1 MTWYNP
7 ASWFKGKDLTLDQ
20 LISRINLTQTTAAG
34 VPITPK
40 TALRSPTVFAIVN
53 ALSKAVASL
62 PFQILRDES
71 EGGRRRVVS
80 QPKHNVHLLLRVKP
94 NVWQTPYE
102 YWSLVMVRLLL
113 YGRFYARKLQARN
126 GRIVQL
132 QPIDPEAV
140 RVEQLVSG
148 RLLFHVT
155 GEAGEEALTQEQMH
169 WITSLSFSGLDSMT
183 PVQKCREAIALEIAA
198 EEFGATTFGSG
209 AIPNVILKRKG
220 HFKDQTAQD
229 KFRDSWNSAFTKKRG
244 TAILEDDIDFEIV
257 QLSNEE
263 SQFIESRKLQRNII
277 AGAFNVPPHV
287 IGDLERATFS
297 NIESLALFFISQS
310 LRPYLECIE
319 SAVIRDLLTELEVR
333 QGVHPQFDMA
343 AMLRGD
349 AKSRAEAFRIQRQ
362 WGALSANEW
371 RAAEGRDARDDE
383 DGDDYIVP
391 MNFVAQEEEKP
402 DDLTAQPTEEEPDKT
417 VFRIPTG

>member
-1 MTWYNP
+1 MSWYNP
-7 ASWFKGKDLTLDQ
+7 KSWFTKDLTLDQ
-20 LISRINLTQTTAAG
+20 LLTRLDLTRGTAAG
-34 VPITPK
+34 ITITPR
-40 TALRSPTVFAIVN
+40 TAIKSPTVFAIVN

-62 PFQILRDES
+62 PFQILRDDS
-71 EGGRRRVVS
+71 EGGRRRITL
-80 QPKHNVHLLLRVKP
+80 QAKHNIHQLLRVKP

-113 YGRFYARKLQARN
+113 YGKFYARKLQARN

-140 RVEQLVSG
+140 RVEQLISG
-148 RLLFHVT
+148 RLLFHVAT
-155 GEAGEEALTQEQMH
+155 EGGEEILTQDKMH

-183 PVQKCREAIALEIAA
+183 PVQMCKEAIALEIAA
-198 EEFGATTFGSG
+198 EQFGATTFGSG
-209 AIPNVILKRKG
+209 AIPNVILKRDG
-220 HFKDQTAQD
+220 HFKDQEAQD
-229 KFRDSWNSAFTKKRG
+229 KFRDSWNSAFRKKRG
-244 TAILEDDIDFEIV
+244 TAVLEDGFDFEIV

-319 SAVIRDLLTELEVR
+319 SAVTRDLLTEIEIR
-333 QGVHPQFDMA
+333 RGVHPQFDMA

-349 AKSRAEAFRIQRQ
+349 AKSRAESFRIQRQ
-362 WGALSANEW
+362 WGALNANEW
-371 RAAEGRDARDDE
+371 RAAEGRDAREDE

-391 MNFVAQEEEKP
+391 MNFVAQGEEKLE
-402 DDLTAQPTEEEPDKT
+402 DDSSEATEDPSKT
-417 VFRIPTG
+417 VFIIPTG

>member
-1 MTWYNP
+1 MSWYNP
-7 ASWFKGKDLTLDQ
+7 KSWFTKDLTLDQ
-20 LISRINLTQTTAAG
+20 LLTRIDLTRGTAAG
-34 VPITPK
+34 ITITPK
-40 TALRSPTVFAIVN
+40 TAIKSPTVFAIVN

-62 PFQILRDES
+62 PFQILRDDS
-71 EGGRRRVVS
+71 AGGRRRITL
-80 QPKHNVHLLLRVKP
+80 QAKHNIHQLLRVKP

-155 GEAGEEALTQEQMH
+155 TETGEEILTQDQMH

-183 PVQKCREAIALEIAA
+183 PVQMCKEAIALEIAA
-198 EEFGATTFGSG
+198 EQFGATTFGSG
-209 AIPNVILKRKG
+209 AIPNVILKREG
-220 HFKDQTAQD
+220 HFKDQEAQD
-229 KFRDSWNSAFTKKRG
+229 KFRDSWNSAFKKKRG
-244 TAILEDDIDFEIV
+244 TAVLEDGFDFEIV

-319 SAVIRDLLTELEVR
+319 SAVTRDLLTDIEVR
-333 QGVHPQFDMA
+333 GGVHPQFDMA

-349 AKSRAEAFRIQRQ
+349 AKSRAESFRIQRQ
-362 WGALSANEW
+362 WGALNANEW
-371 RAAEGRDARDDE
+371 RAAEGRDAREDE

-391 MNFVAQEEEKP
+391 MNFVAQEEDKA
-402 DDLTAQPTEEEPDKT
+402 DDASSQSAEDDPSKT
-417 VFRIPTG
+417 VFNIPMG